1 MKNVVQSSFGYDMS
15 PKRHSK
21 HLEVFVCGSLRF
33 HDIYCLEKK
42 NDRSSI
48 LYFSLLFLI
57 DHNTRT

>member
-21 HLEVFVCGSLRF
+21 HSEVFVCGSLRF
-33 HDIYCLEKK
+33 H
-42 NDRSSI
+42 DRSSI